1 MFLTLYFP
9 TKQHSVFYLFNSH
22 SCFSCFQCYR
32 NKIVSGSLAFQRG
45 STGLQDGALMTSD
58 AFCAV
63 QISLKGQSFK
73 CKDIYLFLLGKRT
86 IWKEK
91 FSFLSEV
98 TRIGLVLVLSSL
110 SSEIDP
116 VPVLIWSWIQ
126 NQHVLFK
133 RSVITIYLIKYVLA
147 FSKNETIVCQLSV
160 HIFNFGPPRKK
171 LWTSLLQTIH
181 DRLCFYSH
189 RRPLVLLENQWNKTH
204 SLKMPYLLISFHHN
218 SPGWNDL
225 FQLHRP

>member
-9 TKQHSVFYLFNSH
+9 TKQHSIFYLFNFQ
-22 SCFSCFQCYR
+22 SCFFCFQCYR
-32 NKIVSGSLAFQRG
+32 NKIVSGSLANNKRVF
-45 STGLQDGALMTSD
+45 D

-63 QISLKGQSFK
+63 KVSLKGQSFK
-73 CKDIYLFLLGKRT
+73 CKDMYLFLLGKRT

-126 NQHVLFK
+126 NQHVLLK
-133 RSVITIYLIKYVLA
+133 SSVITIYLMKYVA
-147 FSKNETIVCQLSV
+147 FSKNETIVCQLIV
-160 HIFNFGPPRKK
+160 HIFNLDPPRKK
-171 LWTSLLQTIH
+171 TLDVSALDCSWQTLL
-181 DRLCFYSH
+181 LF
-189 RRPLVLLENQWNKTH
+189 PLTA
-204 SLKMPYLLISFHHN
+204 IS
-218 SPGWNDL
+218 PI
-225 FQLHRP
+225 RKPME